1 MLNLVENRFYFFF
14 TMDRREPQREGAR
27 AHFLLLFFFQI
38 RAGKRAQKGKS
49 TEQHKK
55 ITFIIT
61 DVLKLTAK

>member
-1 MLNLVENRFYFFF
+1 
-14 TMDRREPQREGAR
+14 MDRREPQREGAR